1 MRFCFLGNLNHSINH
16 LTDLRHQVA
25 VWRYEPSLDVQRTVP
40 RHKEASWPGNSRL
53 KCPAFGQYGEEFVS
67 IFEVKNCSEDWIQ
80 LIISWKSWNVSFIC
94 RFLICRQTSD
104 CWNTCHSIQSSTLQ
118 FVEQALS
125 SDRFSA
131 IFFFRFLNPGK
142 CNKTRV
148 HAENLSNSSNKKT
161 RNDQKYNK
169 YAVSAGGQNNRYL
182 REFDLTREEE
192 CNLNNAFFFAA
203 ESVILR

>member
-1 MRFCFLGNLNHSINH
+1 MCLSFAGFWFVDKLLIAEIHAIRYKVPLCSLLNR
-16 LTDLRHQVA
+16 LFQA
-25 VWRYEPSLDVQRTVP
+25 TVF
-40 RHKEASWPGNSRL
+40 RQK
-53 KCPAFGQYGEEFVS
+53 
-67 IFEVKNCSEDWIQ
+67 KN
-80 LIISWKSWNVSFIC
+80 V
-94 RFLICRQTSD
+94 
-104 CWNTCHSIQSSTLQ
+104 
-118 FVEQALS
+118 
-125 SDRFSA
+125 
-131 IFFFRFLNPGK
+131 FFRFLNPGK